1 MKLTQDLLIRLQAGE
16 RPTAPE
22 LATLLNAQGKAC
34 DLIYQAA
41 NTLCQRVMG
50 YVVHLRGIIEFSNV
64 CKNNCWYCGI
74 RCENKQIERYRMS
87 QDQILDIA
95 KQPNKTFGK
104 EKQHYK
110 HKKCINETLPI

>member
-50 YVVHLRGIIEFSNV
+50 YVVHLRGIIGSNV
-64 CKNNCWYCGI
+64 CKQLLDCGI

-87 QDQILDIA
+87 QIR
-95 KQPNKTFGK
+95 F
-104 EKQHYK
+104 
-110 HKKCINETLPI
+110 